1 MMTIQVNRKRFPT
14 IFIIGLLGSILLTFL
29 IISTLKNFDDNGY
42 VNRINLGAY
51 IGLLIVVLAL
61 TIITFLEFLKTRFGK
76 STELTISENG
86 IYDNLSI
93 FSVGN
98 INWKD
103 ISDIKVVKA
112 LNTNFLVIEVKNPE
126 SFINMKSKLKQRTL
140 KSFFKK
146 FGSPIVISQKRV
158 DIDLNELK
166 EKLIQGRP

>member
-1 MMTIQVNRKRFPT
+1 M
-14 IFIIGLLGSILLTFL
+14 
-29 IISTLKNFDDNGY
+29 
-42 VNRINLGAY
+42 
-51 IGLLIVVLAL
+51 
-61 TIITFLEFLKTRFGK
+61 
-76 STELTISENG
+76 
-86 IYDNLSI
+86 
-93 FSVGN
+93 
-98 INWKD
+98 
-103 ISDIKVVKA
+103 KA